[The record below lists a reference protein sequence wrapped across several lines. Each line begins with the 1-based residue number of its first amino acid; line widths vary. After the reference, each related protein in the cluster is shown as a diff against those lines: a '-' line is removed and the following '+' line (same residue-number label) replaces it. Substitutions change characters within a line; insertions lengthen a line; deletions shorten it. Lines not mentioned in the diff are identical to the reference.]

1 MPSQKDE
8 LLEWRKEFPILNNTT
23 YLISNSL
30 GAMPKS
36 VYDKMHEYADVWATR
51 GVRAWEEYWWELNK
65 EVGNIIAPIIK
76 AGQNEISM
84 HMNISLLQ
92 SIILSCFDFKNSKNE
107 IVYSNLEFP
116 SDMYVFEKFA
126 TRFGA
131 NVKVVYSDNQVIPST
146 EKILDAINENTLLV
160 PLSHV
165 LFKSAYIMDV
175 QAIVKKAHLVGAYV
189 ILDTYHSAGTIP
201 VDVKELGIDILIG
214 GVLKW
219 LCGGPGGIFLW
230 VEPSLRN
237 KLEPVITGWLAHKN
251 PFAFE
256 EKMEYTNDV
265 YKFLNGTPSVP
276 ALYSSQEGPKIIN
289 KVGIDKIR
297 KKSIHQTSLI
307 IDEAQK
313 EGYKINSPL
322 DSAKR
327 GGTITLDMPDSY
339 LISKELLK
347 REIIIDYR
355 NEAGIRFA
363 PHFYNSDDEILF
375 AMSELKKI
383 ISHKLYFNE

>member
-1 MPSQKDE
+1 MEQK
-8 LLEWRKEFPILNNTT
+8 LKT
-23 YLISNSL
+23 
-30 GAMPKS
+30 
-36 VYDKMHEYADVWATR
+36 
-51 GVRAWEEYWWELNK
+51 
-65 EVGNIIAPIIK
+65 
-76 AGQNEISM
+76 
-84 HMNISLLQ
+84 
-92 SIILSCFDFKNSKNE
+92 
-107 IVYSNLEFP
+107 
-116 SDMYVFEKFA
+116 
-126 TRFGA
+126 
-131 NVKVVYSDNQVIPST
+131 VYSDDQVIPST
-146 EKILDAINENTLLV
+146 EKILDEINEKTLLV
-160 PLSHV
+160 PVSHV

-175 QAIVKKAHLVGAYV
+175 QAIVKKAHSVGAYV

-237 KLEPVITGWLAHKN
+237 KLEPAITGWLAHKN

-327 GGTITLDMPDSY
+327 GGTVTLDMPDSY

-355 NEAGIRFA
+355 KGAGIRFA